1 MPEERRSGLR
11 QRLALGDR
19 KEVGEAAA
27 ITREVLDDPSL
38 VRPLVD
44 LLEDADEAV
53 VAHAAHVVM
62 QVGRDAPALFLP
74 YADRLLSI
82 LRACGQWEIGEQLP
96 KVLAVIELD
105 DDQTQQLAD
114 LLAAQVDAKS
124 NIAAASALTGLAE
137 LARTGRIG
145 EDIARDAINAA
156 LASPRKALAARA
168 RRILQK
174 AGWS

>member
-1 MPEERRSGLR
+1 MSEGRRSGLR

-27 ITREVLDDPSL
+27 VAREVLDDPLL

-62 QVGRDAPALFLP
+62 QVGRDAPTLFVP

-96 KVLAVIELD
+96 KVLAGIELD

-145 EDIARDAINAA
+145 DDIARGAINAA
-156 LASPRKALAARA
+156 LASPRKSLAARA
-168 RRILQK
+168 RRISQN
-174 AGWS
+174 ADWS